1 MCFTRVIITIFTAI
15 ETIERRHEECIF
27 LTIIKAHCTVFGA
40 PGGKFHAV
48 KARFCHLSHVD
59 YKVNRCFRA
68 RHDKVRFYLF
78 KAFVELK
85 DHLTIVVALLLI
97 PIMQLCIGLML
108 QSAKDILAQCISA
121 KVCRIFRNRFF
132 IAQFIIRNDGSNA
145 KPTRIPNLTS
155 CFKANTAT
163 FDARHIFIG

>member
-1 MCFTRVIITIFTAI
+1 MCFARVIITVFTAI
-15 ETIERRHEECIF
+15 ETIERRHEKCIF

-59 YKVNRCFRA
+59 YKVNRCFRTGY
-68 RHDKVRFYLF
+68 DEVWFYLF
-78 KAFVELK
+78 KPFMELK

-97 PIMQLCIGLML
+97 PIVQLRIGLMF
-108 QSAKDILAQCISA
+108 QSAKNILAQCISA

-132 IAQFIIRNDGSNA
+132 IA
-145 KPTRIPNLTS
+145 
-155 CFKANTAT
+155 
-163 FDARHIFIG
+163 